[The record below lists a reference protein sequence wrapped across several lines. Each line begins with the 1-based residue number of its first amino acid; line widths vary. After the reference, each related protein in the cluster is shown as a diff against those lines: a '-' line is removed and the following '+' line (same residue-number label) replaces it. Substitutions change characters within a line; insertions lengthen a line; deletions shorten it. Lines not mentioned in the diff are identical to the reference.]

1 MDLNELID
9 RTHFDYEQNE
19 TKAKQLEERILKVPG
34 MSREYLPKRKYGENY
49 KGDQLGVTASSLI
62 VKGDKALAAFLG
74 LDLNYWKEKAKAE
87 EEREAYLTAFKEK
100 TEALRQQNAEKKR
113 IREDD
118 EENKREEG
126 RGRQGPACGK
136 SSGALFQ
143 DLLLR
148 KGAKVL

>member
-1 MDLNELID
+1 MSNLDDLID

-19 TKAKQLEERILKVPG
+19 TKAKQLEDRILKVPG
-34 MSREYLPKRKYGENY
+34 MSKSYLPKRKYGQNY

-100 TEALRQQNAEKKR
+100 TEALRLKN
-113 IREDD
+113 
-118 EENKREEG
+118 EENKLARERRMIWNQTHG
-126 RGRQGPACGK
+126 VDQRR
-136 SSGALFQ
+136 L
-143 DLLLR
+143 
-148 KGAKVL
+148 

>member
-34 MSREYLPKRKYGENY
+34 MSKSYLPKRQYGEQY
-49 KGDQLGVTASSLI
+49 KGNQLGITASSLI

-87 EEREAYLTAFKEK
+87 EEKEAYLTAFKEK
-100 TEALRQQNAEKKR
+100 TEALRQKNL
-113 IREDD
+113 
-118 EENKREEG
+118 ENKLAREKRAIWNQTHG
-126 RGRQGPACGK
+126 VDQRR
-136 SSGALFQ
+136 F
-143 DLLLR
+143 
-148 KGAKVL
+148 

>member
-1 MDLNELID
+1 MSNLNDLID

-19 TKAKQLEERILKVPG
+19 TKAKQLEDRILKVPG
-34 MSREYLPKRKYGENY
+34 MSKSYLPKRKYGENY

-100 TEALRQQNAEKKR
+100 TEALRQKN
-113 IREDD
+113 
-118 EENKREEG
+118 EENKLARERRTIWNQTHG
-126 RGRQGPACGK
+126 VDQRR
-136 SSGALFQ
+136 F
-143 DLLLR
+143 
-148 KGAKVL
+148 

>member
-1 MDLNELID
+1 MSNLDDLID

-19 TKAKQLEERILKVPG
+19 TKAKQLEDRILKVPG
-34 MSREYLPKRKYGENY
+34 MSKSYLPKRKYGENY

-100 TEALRQQNAEKKR
+100 TEALRQKN
-113 IREDD
+113 
-118 EENKREEG
+118 EENKLARERRTIWNQTHG
-126 RGRQGPACGK
+126 VDQRR
-136 SSGALFQ
+136 F
-143 DLLLR
+143 
-148 KGAKVL
+148 